1 MNAHIQSFPG
11 LARENILLF
20 CLIILKRNEQK
31 SMSTAKN
38 NDKYHLVIYVSVVK
52 YVSDMYEF
60 RLIATFL
67 RNYLLSLDHNNYQKH
82 KKCGKY

>member
-1 MNAHIQSFPG
+1 
-11 LARENILLF
+11 
-20 CLIILKRNEQK
+20 
-31 SMSTAKN
+31 MSTAKN